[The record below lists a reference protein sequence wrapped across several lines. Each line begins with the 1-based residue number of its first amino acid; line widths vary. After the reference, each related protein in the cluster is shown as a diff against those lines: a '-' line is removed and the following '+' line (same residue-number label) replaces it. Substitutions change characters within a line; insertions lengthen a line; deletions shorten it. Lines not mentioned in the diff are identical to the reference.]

1 MSGHSK
7 WNNIKK
13 KKEKTD
19 GQKAKIFTK
28 IGREISVAVKEG
40 GSDPVSNGKLRD
52 LIAKAKSLNVPN
64 DNIKRCIQRAEGGE
78 KDNYESITYEGYG
91 PNGIAM
97 MVETLTDNRNRTAAN
112 LRHYFDKYGGNL
124 GNMGC
129 VGFLFTEKGIIV
141 LDAEDQDPDKMMEDA
156 LEAGADDFD
165 AGDDMA
171 QITTSP
177 DAFSQVR
184 QALEDDGYTFLS
196 ADVEMVPS
204 TTTALTDPDQ
214 MAQMAKLLDALDDD
228 DDVQNVWHNLENEED
243 LDR

>member
-1 MSGHSK
+1 M
-7 WNNIKK
+7 
-13 KKEKTD
+13 
-19 GQKAKIFTK
+19 
-28 IGREISVAVKEG
+28 
-40 GSDPVSNGKLRD
+40 
-52 LIAKAKSLNVPN
+52 PN

-112 LRHYFDKYGGNL
+112 LRHYFDKFGGNL

-129 VGFLFTEKGIIV
+129 VGFLFSEQGVIV

-165 AGDDMA
+165 AGDDVA

-177 DAFSQVR
+177 EAFSEVR
-184 QALEDDGYTFLS
+184 QALEDAGYTFLS

-214 MAQMAKLLDALDDD
+214 MVQMAKLLDALDDD